1 MPTGP
6 SGAGE
11 GDTEGLATDHVSKEA
26 SKSGDDVR
34 RTYMHLAMHPIFMFM
49 HVHVSNDRTGCSLHT
64 LRSAASMVDER
75 GGLDIDC
82 MSIEREGDVFLGLAL
97 HHVASYRWVRGERI
111 QIKVCE
117 ICACAPHRQKDP
129 ISDDTFGVAQIFSNG
144 STMLALGKGS
154 PLPCPVSPENS
165 HSVTP
170 LKEEDRTRRTRKKAT
185 MEDDGLHWGVSGVV
199 WFSWQGVALL
209 TQDSNQTDS
218 LRLNGPGFFVTAPP
232 SSSVPMSHPVQ
243 DCYFQDTAEMKKREG
258 LKRREIGFRPM
269 ALETNGYCT
278 DVSYAVVADAM
289 IGLGRD
295 LKR

>member
-1 MPTGP
+1 
-6 SGAGE
+6 
-11 GDTEGLATDHVSKEA
+11 
-26 SKSGDDVR
+26 
-34 RTYMHLAMHPIFMFM
+34 
-49 HVHVSNDRTGCSLHT
+49 
-64 LRSAASMVDER
+64 
-75 GGLDIDC
+75 
-82 MSIEREGDVFLGLAL
+82 
-97 HHVASYRWVRGERI
+97 
-111 QIKVCE
+111 
-117 ICACAPHRQKDP
+117 
-129 ISDDTFGVAQIFSNG
+129 
-144 STMLALGKGS
+144 
-154 PLPCPVSPENS
+154 
-165 HSVTP
+165 
-170 LKEEDRTRRTRKKAT
+170 

-232 SSSVPMSHPVQ
+232 SSSVPMSHP
-243 DCYFQDTAEMKKREG
+243 AEMKKREG

>member
-1 MPTGP
+1 
-6 SGAGE
+6 
-11 GDTEGLATDHVSKEA
+11 
-26 SKSGDDVR
+26 
-34 RTYMHLAMHPIFMFM
+34 
-49 HVHVSNDRTGCSLHT
+49 
-64 LRSAASMVDER
+64 
-75 GGLDIDC
+75 
-82 MSIEREGDVFLGLAL
+82 
-97 HHVASYRWVRGERI
+97 
-111 QIKVCE
+111 
-117 ICACAPHRQKDP
+117 
-129 ISDDTFGVAQIFSNG
+129 
-144 STMLALGKGS
+144 
-154 PLPCPVSPENS
+154 
-165 HSVTP
+165 
-170 LKEEDRTRRTRKKAT
+170 
-185 MEDDGLHWGVSGVV
+185 MEDDGLHWGVSGIV

-243 DCYFQDTAEMKKREG
+243 DCYFQGHGEWAAEMKKREG